1 MPCCPNCTLLYA
13 HNYHQTR
20 MGICELLLELVLEK
34 ITIRT
39 HRSVKFFPGLFSIPK
54 PLSSS
59 NLFHHIFT
67 AQACPAQAGLLEQ
80 QQMLD
85 EDTQKNAGWGPQC
98 KHHNNS
104 QRTSTLAHTQQWW
117 KETLEGPAFASW
129 FLGLLANCWWVIAWY
144 HTKENHL
151 AQNGMKKKRD
161 TVHMCTAQQGSCAWS
176 QRESDF
182 VSSKKRLKDA
192 KFALWEDKTR
202 GQKQH

>member
-20 MGICELLLELVLEK
+20 MGICELLLEHIDL
-34 ITIRT
+34 
-39 HRSVKFFPGLFSIPK
+39 SSFFQGCLAFPNPY
-54 PLSSS
+54 SSS

-129 FLGLLANCWWVIAWY
+129 FLGLLANCWWAIAWS
-144 HTKENHL
+144 HTKEPPGAEWHE
-151 AQNGMKKKRD
+151 KEKRY
-161 TVHMCTAQQGSCAWS
+161 CAHV
-176 QRESDF
+176 QLNKAPVPEAKGNRTLCHP
-182 VSSKKRLKDA
+182 KR
-192 KFALWEDKTR
+192 
-202 GQKQH
+202 G

>member
-1 MPCCPNCTLLYA
+1 
-13 HNYHQTR
+13 

-85 EDTQKNAGWGPQC
+85 EDTQKNAG
-98 KHHNNS
+98 
-104 QRTSTLAHTQQWW
+104 
-117 KETLEGPAFASW
+117 
-129 FLGLLANCWWVIAWY
+129 
-144 HTKENHL
+144 
-151 AQNGMKKKRD
+151 
-161 TVHMCTAQQGSCAWS
+161 
-176 QRESDF
+176 
-182 VSSKKRLKDA
+182 
-192 KFALWEDKTR
+192 
-202 GQKQH
+202 